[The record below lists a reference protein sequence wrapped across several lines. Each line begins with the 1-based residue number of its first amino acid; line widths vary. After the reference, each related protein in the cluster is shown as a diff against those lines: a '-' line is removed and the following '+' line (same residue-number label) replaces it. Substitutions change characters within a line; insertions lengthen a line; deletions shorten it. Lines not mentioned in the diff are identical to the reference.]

1 VGVAS
6 WGGIICI
13 FGWLMLCFLMFVW
26 DIEVA
31 LLFLIGSLHILLLHS
46 VRGHYT
52 PSGMD
57 VAFEM
62 ICVQGVLCYSYS

>member
-1 VGVAS
+1 MGVAS
-6 WGGIICI
+6 WGGIICT
-13 FGWLMLCFLMFVW
+13 FGRLMLCFLMFFW

-31 LLFLIGSLHILLLHS
+31 LLLIIGSLHILLLHS

-57 VAFEM
+57 VAFSM
-62 ICVQGVLCYSYS
+62 IRVQGVLFSSYS